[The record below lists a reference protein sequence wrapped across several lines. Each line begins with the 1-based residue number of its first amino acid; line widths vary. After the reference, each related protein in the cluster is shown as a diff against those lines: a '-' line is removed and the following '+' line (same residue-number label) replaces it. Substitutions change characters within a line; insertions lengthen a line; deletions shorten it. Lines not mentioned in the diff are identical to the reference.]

1 LIKISSIIDRDI
13 DFLNL
18 KSSTIKWLKR
28 LTLFSVLVFG
38 VYLNYLNNLV
48 KAEFSKPLT
57 PIHSTLSLEQH
68 PKPLLNMLLLVEDQS
83 FFEHS
88 GVDFKEIARVL
99 RDYWLYDKP
108 IRGAS
113 TLTQQLIKNT
123 LLTREQTIS
132 RKLNEALM
140 ALLLE
145 VAFDKDFILNRYM
158 NTVYLAQQGNTP
170 IYGFEKGAKFYF
182 NQSVDALSNEE
193 MATLVALVKGP
204 SYYHPIKHAKR
215 LSKRRQLVL
224 SIYQKFEK
232 IVK

>member
-1 LIKISSIIDRDI
+1 LASKSIRV
-13 DFLNL
+13 
-18 KSSTIKWLKR
+18 KWLKR
-28 LTLFSVLVFG
+28 LILLSILLFA
-38 VYLNYLNNLV
+38 VYLSYLNNLV
-48 KAEFSKPLT
+48 RAEFSKPLT
-57 PIHSTLSLEQH
+57 PIHSALPLEQY

-99 RDYWLYDKP
+99 RDYWLHDKP

-132 RKLNEALM
+132 RKLNEVLM

-145 VAFDKDFILNRYM
+145 VSFDKDFILNRYI

-170 IYGFEKGAKFYF
+170 IYGFEKGAQFYF
-182 NQSVDALSNEE
+182 NQSIGDLSAEE

-215 LSKRRQLVL
+215 LAKRRQLVL
-224 SIYQKFEK
+224 SIYHKFEK

>member
-1 LIKISSIIDRDI
+1 MNKAFIA
-13 DFLNL
+13 
-18 KSSTIKWLKR
+18 KWLKR
-28 LTLFSVLVFG
+28 LTLLSVIVFA
-38 VYLNYLNNLV
+38 VYVNHLNNLV
-48 KAEFSKPLT
+48 RTEFSKPLT
-57 PIHSTLSLEQH
+57 LVHSTLSLEQH
-68 PKPLLNMLLLVEDQS
+68 PKALLNMLLLVEDQS
-83 FFEHS
+83 FFKHS

-99 RDYWLYDKP
+99 RDYWLHDKP

-123 LLTREQTIS
+123 LLTREQTLS
-132 RKLNEALM
+132 RKLNEVLM

-145 VAFDKDFILNRYM
+145 SSFDKDFILNRYM
-158 NTVYLAQQGNTP
+158 NTVYLAQQGNKA
-170 IYGFEKGAKFYF
+170 IYGFEKGAQFYF

-193 MATLVALVKGP
+193 IATLVALVKGP

>member
-1 LIKISSIIDRDI
+1 MKVSIFLILK
-13 DFLNL
+13 LNI
-18 KSSTIKWLKR
+18 IKWLKR
-28 LTLFSVLVFG
+28 LILMSILLFI
-38 VYLNYLNNLV
+38 VYLSYLNNLV
-48 KAEFSKPLT
+48 KSEFSKPLT
-57 PIHSTLSLEQH
+57 PIHSTLSLEQY

-83 FFEHS
+83 FFKHS

-99 RDYWLYDKP
+99 RDYWLHNKP

-123 LLTREQTIS
+123 LLTRERSIS
-132 RKLNEALM
+132 RKLNEVLM

-145 VAFDKDFILNRYM
+145 VSFDKDFILNRYM
-158 NTVYLAQQGNTP
+158 NTVYLAQQGGTA
-170 IYGFEKGAKFYF
+170 IHGFEKGAQFYF
-182 NQSVDALSNEE
+182 NQSVDALSAEE

-215 LSKRRQLVL
+215 LFKRRQLVL